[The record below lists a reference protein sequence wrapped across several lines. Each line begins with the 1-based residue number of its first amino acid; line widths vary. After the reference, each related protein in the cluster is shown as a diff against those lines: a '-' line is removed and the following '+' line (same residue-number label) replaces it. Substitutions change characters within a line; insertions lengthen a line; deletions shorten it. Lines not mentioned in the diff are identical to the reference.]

1 MTLKQLNYALA
12 LGRLGSYGRVA
23 KSMGVSQPAVSLQIQ
38 ALEDELG
45 IMLFDRSGK
54 QVQTTVNGLVFLEK
68 AQSVVTES
76 KHLEDFALQLS
87 EEIQGDIRLGIIPTL
102 SPFLVPLFAED
113 LNRKYPKINLTVQ
126 EAITEEVLRGI
137 KDGTFH
143 AGIISTPIQSKSN
156 LKLTPLFYERFY
168 LYVSEK
174 HKLFSKEEI
183 AISDLDDQNVWL
195 LKEGNCFMDQV
206 TNICSLHANQ
216 KGNNFIYETNNIDAL
231 RRIVEYKGGITFLPE
246 LSTLM
251 IPSEQ
256 EEMIKDIKGKK
267 RVREVSMISLKTE
280 VRQNL
285 LNVIQEVICDNVP
298 SQMLSKK
305 DKELV
310 KTNFIEK

>member
-12 LGRLGSYGRVA
+12 LNRLGSYGRVA

-54 QVQTTVNGLVFLEK
+54 KVQTTVNGLVFLEK
-68 AQSVVTES
+68 AQVLVTES

-87 EEIQGDIRLGIIPTL
+87 EEVQGDICLGIIPTL
-102 SPFLVPLFAED
+102 SPFLVPLFVEE
-113 LNRKYPKINLTVQ
+113 LNQKYPKINLTVQ

-137 KDGTFH
+137 KNGTFH
-143 AGIISTPIQSKSN
+143 AGIISTPIQLKSN

-174 HKLFSKEEI
+174 HKLFAKEEI
-183 AISDLDDQNVWL
+183 AISDLEDKNVWL
-195 LKEGNCFMDQV
+195 LKEGNCFVDQV
-206 TNICSLHANQ
+206 TNICKTSVNQ
-216 KGNNFIYETNNIDAL
+216 NGNFVYETNNIDAL

-246 LSTLM
+246 LSTLT

-285 LNVIQEVICDNVP
+285 LNAIREVICDNVP

>member
-183 AISDLDDQNVWL
+183 AIGDLDDQNVWL